1 MEWGLVLL
9 TAVLASGLGFAG
21 GQLAVLTHRRRGG
34 EEEPAA
40 RADFVLEHVDGQTW
54 SLVNTGRASAA
65 LVSVVPFVE
74 GIETWPPRPVPG
86 RVETVAS
93 EVLPTLAPGE
103 SMSVWFSRYDRGAR
117 VIVGWTSADD
127 VRMGPVVLT
136 VPAPENRRP

>member
-9 TAVLASGLGFAG
+9 AAVLASGLGFAG
-21 GQLAVLTHRRRGG
+21 GQLALLSHQRRRGEQG
-34 EEEPAA
+34 TAA

-54 SLVNTGRASAA
+54 SLVNTGRATAG

-103 SMSVWFSRYDRGAR
+103 SMSVWLSRYDRGAR
-117 VIVGWTSADD
+117 VIVGWTSEAD
-127 VRMGPVVLT
+127 VRMGPVVLE
-136 VPAPENRRP
+136 VPAPQGRRT